1 MACAPGLESW
11 WLWNSLGQLIIF
23 CMKFLFRNLDG
34 SAERQ
39 KSKSPPSRNRST
51 DTDTAS
57 FTPAFDVFAL
67 PAPKELQDSLSKFY
81 TPTSARRSRHPQGSL
96 AVTAS
101 RKPRKPAAAND
112 DDSDRDGTKSKSK
125 EKEKEKPNATLKSSS
140 SVRARKSDSKKQ
152 PEVVTVTDTD
162 TGTIAEL
169 AILFRKNFH
178 DLSTLFIYCTIFVR
192 CVCCNLSS
200 IRIDNF
206 VYHDCL

>member
-1 MACAPGLESW
+1 MRIDWKAGDFETHW
-11 WLWNSLGQLIIF
+11 VMLICF
-23 CMKFLFRNLDG
+23 MKFLSRNLDG

-101 RKPRKPAAAND
+101 RKPRKPAATND

-125 EKEKEKPNATLKSSS
+125 EKEKERPNATPKPSS
-140 SVRARKSDSKKQ
+140 SVRVRKSDSKKQ

-162 TGTIAEL
+162 TGTIAQLE
-169 AILFRKNFH
+169 ILFTKNSH
-178 DLSTLFIYCTIFVR
+178 GLSTSFIVSFSFGVCLVICRRLESITLFITIFYRV
-192 CVCCNLSS
+192 
-200 IRIDNF
+200 
-206 VYHDCL
+206 